1 MVLSIYLAIF
11 TTTLAFLV
19 ILRQKSQQNAKL
31 PPGPVGVP
39 ILGYLPFM
47 DVFHLG
53 PAFKKI
59 GEKFGNVFSLKVGTE
74 LAVVLNSYES
84 IKKAFAQEELC
95 SRPNTFMFR
104 FFSHGENGIASASGE
119 KWKVQSKFALT
130 QFKKLGLGKSK
141 MENHMA
147 DEIDQLIE
155 NLEQASE
162 NGTKPVEIGFSINV
176 AIVNVMWAMLTG
188 ERKSQNDPTLMG
200 LLKAVNRCIELA
212 TTSGILLFMPFL
224 IKILPE
230 CIFGITEMRKLMK
243 KTYGYLQKVIQE
255 HKENLESEEE
265 ESKDFIDAFLKEM
278 KKPDKHQSF
287 NEFQLQVLCSELFG
301 AGGEPT
307 AVTLKWAIRYLAK
320 YPEIQ
325 KKAQAELDSITHG
338 NSRKISLSDR
348 QNLPYFQALIMDLI
362 RISDIHPIGVLHSP
376 SQDTQIEGYWVPKGT
391 FVIPNF
397 HKVHHDPQYWEKP
410 DELYPEHWLHHGEF
424 VSKHE
429 GFLSFGTG
437 KRRCPGHDI
446 ALMELFMFLSRLMQR
461 FTFELA
467 PGDEGQV
474 ESTAG
479 CVVSP
484 KPYMINLIPRH

>member
-1 MVLSIYLAIF
+1 
-11 TTTLAFLV
+11 
-19 ILRQKSQQNAKL
+19 
-31 PPGPVGVP
+31 
-39 ILGYLPFM
+39 
-47 DVFHLG
+47 
-53 PAFKKI
+53 
-59 GEKFGNVFSLKVGTE
+59 
-74 LAVVLNSYES
+74 
-84 IKKAFAQEELC
+84 
-95 SRPNTFMFR
+95 
-104 FFSHGENGIASASGE
+104 
-119 KWKVQSKFALT
+119 
-130 QFKKLGLGKSK
+130 
-141 MENHMA
+141 MENHIT
-147 DEIDQLIE
+147 DEIEQLIE

-188 ERKSQNDPTLMG
+188 ERKSHNDPTLTG

-255 HKENLESEEE
+255 HKDNFEDSNEP
-265 ESKDFIDAFLKEM
+265 KDFIEAFLKEM
-278 KKPDKHQSF
+278 KNPEKHSSF

-320 YPEIQ
+320 YPDIQ
-325 KKAQAELDSITHG
+325 KRAQAELDQITNG
-338 NSRKISLSDR
+338 NTRKVTLDDR
-348 QNLPYFQALIMDLI
+348 AHLPYVQALIMDLI
-362 RISDIHPIGVLHSP
+362 RLSDIHPIGVLHSP
-376 SQDTQIEGYWVPKGT
+376 SKDTQIEGYHVPKGT

-397 HKVHHDPQYWEKP
+397 HKVHHDPEYWSNP
-410 DELYPEHWLHHGEF
+410 NDLHPEHWLQNGEF
-424 VSKHE
+424 VPKHE
-429 GFLSFGTG
+429 GFLAFGTG

-446 ALMELFMFLSRLMQR
+446 ALMELFMFLSHLLQR
-461 FTFELA
+461 FSFQLSK
-467 PGDEGQV
+467 GDCGKV

-484 KPYMINLIPRH
+484 KPYLINLVPRA